1 MIGFFNVGDILLEV
15 PKQGQSKVL
24 DQGLIDVCFH
34 FNKVFSLSLA
44 LAMRKTKHMV
54 LNLFTH
60 GEALILAGAG
70 LLLLCRYLHRTS
82 FMNRFKRVLF
92 VYFCWL
98 VFYTD

>member
-1 MIGFFNVGDILLEV
+1 MWNDWVFYVGDILLEV

-24 DQGLIDVCFH
+24 NQGLIDVCFH

-44 LAMRKTKHMV
+44 LAMRRTKHMF

-70 LLLLCRYLHRTS
+70 LLLLCIYFHRTS
-82 FMNRFKRVLF
+82 FL
-92 VYFCWL
+92 
-98 VFYTD
+98 